1 MIQFC
6 LLIDVKVCNKMDAL
20 IIVEIL
26 RFRLSNTL

>member
-6 LLIDVKVCNKMDAL
+6 LLIDMKVYNKLDGL